1 MHAMLWAYF
10 PFWINITPIYFCL
23 FVYFL
28 CFLKPQ
34 KIILEEKKTGN
45 KGEIMWKIGADFSV
59 TGGEIWLGC
68 NNPSESKT
76 LEENKH
82 RAQNSP
88 CYSLTAASSVDW
100 ADEMTF
106 WRTGG
111 KPQGQ
116 QQMGGLRVPDPT
128 GAGPLNQLKSHQAT
142 LYHTRRDPLERGSD
156 TYSHFDNNVSRSQV
170 LQLCLLL
177 LLEGKGN
184 KNLTVY
190 YFNQHI
196 HRIPKGATSQHLAH
210 CFLGT
215 HCLRPSHAWSRY
227 TCCVLE
233 WHICVRLSNICVPT
247 NESVWRPISPGY
259 TRCTGEEITVHR
271 VLKEWQ
277 VRNANCTKLILPP
290 GCKATVT
297 MRATACEQP
306 QLKFLERSAKRE
318 QLL

>member
-10 PFWINITPIYFCL
+10 PFWINITPIYFCW

-88 CYSLTAASSVDW
+88 CYSLTAATSVDW

-156 TYSHFDNNVSRSQV
+156 TYSHFDDNVSHSQV

-215 HCLRPSHAWSRY
+215 HCLIEHAGQVMHEAGIPVVCWSDTSVSGSATYVSQQMR
-227 TCCVLE
+227 VFGDPFLQG
-233 WHICVRLSNICVPT
+233 IPGALVRRLQ
-247 NESVWRPISPGY
+247 
-259 TRCTGEEITVHR
+259 CTVY
-271 VLKEWQ
+271 
-277 VRNANCTKLILPP
+277 
-290 GCKATVT
+290 
-297 MRATACEQP
+297 
-306 QLKFLERSAKRE
+306 
-318 QLL
+318 